1 MTPAISKTLAAVD
14 LPATVD
20 TEGACEIIEEL
31 EGRGHLGRQSGDGR
45 SATRPPYSGRT
56 RIYEVD
62 DVIAHAR
69 KRYEQ
74 APVRVATRSR
84 RPAMVPAKPSLSP

>member
-31 EGRGHLGRQSGDGR
+31 EGQ
-45 SATRPPYSGRT
+45 RPSRETVRRWPIRYRLRGRT